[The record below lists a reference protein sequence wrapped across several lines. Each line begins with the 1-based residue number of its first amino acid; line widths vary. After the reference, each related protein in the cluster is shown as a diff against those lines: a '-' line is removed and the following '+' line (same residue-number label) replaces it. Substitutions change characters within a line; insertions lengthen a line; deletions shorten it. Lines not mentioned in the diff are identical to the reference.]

1 MIPKILEY
9 EDGRIKVTP
18 QAFAIPEIK
27 AILDKY
33 DMKAEPYL
41 MYVYN
46 MSAPDSP
53 YRNIPDEEKVES
65 IVYDVQST
73 LGEFDWEDPLVEVAI
88 NKFISLY
95 RTKLVALAEELEE
108 ELNRFRKILKE
119 TPLILGGENSN
130 FRDRLAL
137 MEKIDKV
144 STAYQKVKKQ
154 AEDEKGSSTKGDHE
168 IGEY

>member
-73 LGEFDWEDPLVEVAI
+73 CGR
-88 NKFISLY
+88 IS
-95 RTKLVALAEELEE
+95 
-108 ELNRFRKILKE
+108 
-119 TPLILGGENSN
+119 
-130 FRDRLAL
+130 
-137 MEKIDKV
+137 
-144 STAYQKVKKQ
+144 
-154 AEDEKGSSTKGDHE
+154 
-168 IGEY
+168 